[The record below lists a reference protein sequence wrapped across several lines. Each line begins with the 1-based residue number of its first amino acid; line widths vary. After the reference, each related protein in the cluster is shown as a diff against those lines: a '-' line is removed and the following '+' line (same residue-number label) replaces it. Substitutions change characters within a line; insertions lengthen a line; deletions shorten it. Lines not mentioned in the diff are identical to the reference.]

1 MDVPDTLLIL
11 LILLLVLGWA
21 IAIAALRRG
30 RSAAK
35 SKRSQSSK
43 YGALT
48 EQFAPWMK
56 QWPFDPQGF
65 RFLGKPIDGVQF
77 TEDAVFLVEIKAAGS
92 QLSPEQRKVRD
103 LVAAGRVG
111 WFRFNVAESR
121 PSEILKPW
129 EK

>member
-1 MDVPDTLLIL
+1 MDVPDALLLFLIL
-11 LILLLVLGWA
+11 VAVLGWTLA
-21 IAIAALRRG
+21 LAALRRG

-35 SKRSQSSK
+35 SKRSQSAK

-56 QWPFDPQGF
+56 QWPFDPEGF

-77 TEDAVFLVEIKAAGS
+77 TNDAIFLVEIKAAGS
-92 QLSPEQRKVRD
+92 QLSAEQKIVRD

-111 WFRFNVAESR
+111 WMRFNVAESR
-121 PSEILKPW
+121 STEILKPW